1 MHRFEVI
8 RLMPDDTDWTQVL
21 DLINKAFSFMD
32 GVVNPP
38 SSARQLTA
46 ETLKLKAGKELAF
59 GIVDEGRVIA
69 CLFCHNKGDCL
80 YLGKLAV
87 ATEHQGR
94 GFGSHLVARAE
105 IQARKMG
112 ISELECQVRVEL
124 TGNRAFFETL
134 GFVKHAETSH
144 EGFDR
149 TTSIT
154 LRKWLD

>member
-1 MHRFEVI
+1 MHRFEII
-8 RLMPDDTDWTQVL
+8 RLMPESTNWQQVL
-21 DLINKAFSFMD
+21 DLISAAFSHMD

-38 SSARQLTA
+38 SSATRLTVEA
-46 ETLKLKAGKELAF
+46 LKEKARHETVF
-59 GIVDEGRVIA
+59 GILDEGMVIA
-69 CLFCHNKGDCL
+69 CLFCQPREDCL

-87 ATEHQGR
+87 SAQHQGKGLGR
-94 GFGSHLVARAE
+94 HLVARAE

-112 ISELECQVRVEL
+112 INELECQVRVEL

-134 GFVKHAETSH
+134 GFVKHGETSH

-149 TTSIT
+149 PTSIT